1 MMITNNNCQRYRRG
15 HFCPFRSSYCLL
27 PIAHPSG
34 GTAPV
39 GCVGP
44 TLSQRRWFEEVSQEL
59 LPHFFPSSMMM
70 LIHCYLSVCRSL
82 YPNRLF
88 YCSSSIHPSHVCLRS
103 LQLSH
108 LHSEAKKAISMAS
121 PQPSILISANNVSS
135 DGMMGFISLYFLLWS
150 S

>member
-1 MMITNNNCQRYRRG
+1 MITNNNCQRYRRG

-27 PIAHPSG
+27 PTAHPSG

-82 YPNRLF
+82 YLNHLF
-88 YCSSSIHPSHVCLRS
+88 YCSSSIHPSIPRLSPLSAAFASSLRGEEGYFDGIS
-103 LQLSH
+103 STIHSH
-108 LHSEAKKAISMAS
+108 LCE
-121 PQPSILISANNVSS
+121 QC
-135 DGMMGFISLYFLLWS
+135 LL
-150 S
+150 

>member
-88 YCSSSIHPSHVCLRS
+88 YCSSSIHRSIDSTSVSALCSFRIFTQRRRRLFRWHLLNHPFSSLRT
-103 LQLSH
+103 
-108 LHSEAKKAISMAS
+108 MS
-121 PQPSILISANNVSS
+121 PL
-135 DGMMGFISLYFLLWS
+135 MG
-150 S
+150 